1 MFTNDV
7 NNQGCDHN
15 SISIVVEQE
24 EIQQFD
30 IDLENKVLHKIYD
43 DINLTEPIMIVCSEC
58 KLELKYEDI
67 VIEEF
72 IATPLLDKEEIDV
85 ISYVSNRKVD
95 ESDGDDCSHDQVSLE
110 LYQLVQLSLSK
121 NGESS
126 YKIKETGFGEKEI
139 YLTCDLCSTILYE
152 YFDAEL
158 ENLNNGDDIDDDT
171 DEEDIF
177 IIDDDVDDEDLEE
190 DDSEK

>member
-1 MFTNDV
+1 MFTND
-7 NNQGCDHN
+7 QASCDHN
-15 SISIVVEQE
+15 TISIVVEQE

-30 IDLENKVLHKIYD
+30 IDLEKKVLNKIYD

-72 IATPLLDKEEIDV
+72 IATPLLDKEEID
-85 ISYVSNRKVD
+85 IIGYISNRKVD
-95 ESDGDDCSHDQVSLE
+95 ESDGDDCSHEQVSLE

-126 YKIKETGFGEKEI
+126 YQIKETGFGEKEI

-158 ENLNNGDDIDDDT
+158 ENLNNGEDIDGET

-177 IIDDDVDDEDLEE
+177 IIDDDNDDEDFEE
-190 DDSEK
+190 EDSEK